1 MKQNEKKND
10 GLFQYLD
17 LMFLRTAGKYA
28 SKAESLI
35 INIQNKNVKAFGLKW
50 KDCETIMEKPGF
62 TIEVKALAVA

>member
-1 MKQNEKKND
+1 
-10 GLFQYLD
+10 
-17 LMFLRTAGKYA
+17 MFLRTAGKYA